1 MARLSKAFFAALI
14 GLSFGLGCA
23 VVPKPSDAHMK
34 LYKAINV
41 YLKAPYK
48 WGGNTASGIDC
59 SGFVKQ
65 AYGRAGINLPRTAK
79 EQHAIGKRIKRMND
93 LKYGDVVFFAMKK
106 RKEKFL
112 FFFTRYKNADLPTH
126 NGIFLGDYVFVHA
139 SSSQGVTLSLL
150 NDPYWQ
156 FYFIDGRRYLD

>member
-1 MARLSKAFFAALI
+1 
-14 GLSFGLGCA
+14 
-23 VVPKPSDAHMK
+23 MK
-34 LYKAINV
+34 LYKAINT
-41 YLKAPYK
+41 YLKAPYR

-65 AYGRAGINLPRTAK
+65 VYGRAGIELPRTAK
-79 EQHAIGKRIKRMND
+79 EQHAIGKGIKRMND

-126 NGIFLGDYVFVHA
+126 NGIYLRDYVFVHA

-156 FYFIDGRRYLD
+156 FHFIDGRRYLD

>member
-1 MARLSKAFFAALI
+1 MPRLSKAFFAALI
-14 GLSFGLGCA
+14 GLAFGVGCA
-23 VVPKPSDAHMK
+23 SVPKPPDAHMK
-34 LYKAINV
+34 LYKAINT
-41 YLKAPYK
+41 YLKAPYR

-65 AYGRAGINLPRTAK
+65 VYGRAGIELPRTAK
-79 EQHAIGKRIKRMND
+79 EQHAIGKGIKRMDD

-126 NGIFLGDYVFVHA
+126 NGIYLGNYVFVHA

-150 NDPYWQ
+150 NDPHWQ

>member
-1 MARLSKAFFAALI
+1 MPRLQKAFFAALI
-14 GLSFGLGCA
+14 GLAFGVGCA
-23 VVPKPSDAHMK
+23 GVPKPSDTHMK
-34 LYKAINV
+34 LYKAINT
-41 YLKAPYK
+41 YLKAPYR

-65 AYGRAGINLPRTAK
+65 VYGRAGIELPRTAK
-79 EQHAIGKRIKRMND
+79 EQHTIGKGIKRMND

-126 NGIFLGDYVFVHA
+126 NGTFLGDYVFVHA